1 MTHYHTAG
9 GLRGGRAG
17 RSAPDRVSADEHRRH
32 RPGIVVAMVA
42 LIWAIVTLIG
52 AVLGV
57 VAAAASASA
66 DRPRVG

>member
-1 MTHYHTAG
+1 
-9 GLRGGRAG
+9 
-17 RSAPDRVSADEHRRH
+17 
-32 RPGIVVAMVA
+32 MVA